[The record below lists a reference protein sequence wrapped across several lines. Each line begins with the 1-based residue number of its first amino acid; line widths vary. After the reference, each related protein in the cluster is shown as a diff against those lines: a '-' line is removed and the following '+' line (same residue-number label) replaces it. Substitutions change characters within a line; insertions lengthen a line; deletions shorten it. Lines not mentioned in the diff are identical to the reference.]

1 MDLYNLGILNM
12 HIADLLFTIE
22 IHNGGSFE
30 RNPELVYLRGRCDPN
45 HLSYFEIQDMCVEC
59 GT

>member
-30 RNPELVYLRGRCDPN
+30 RNPELVYLCGRCDPN